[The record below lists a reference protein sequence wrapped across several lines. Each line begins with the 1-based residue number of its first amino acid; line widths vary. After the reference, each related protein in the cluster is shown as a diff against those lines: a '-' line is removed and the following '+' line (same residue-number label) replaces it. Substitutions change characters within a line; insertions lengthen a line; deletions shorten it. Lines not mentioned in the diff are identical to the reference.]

1 MQAQKKTTHKYTF
14 LVPIIVGILI
24 LAGLIMLWPTA
35 NANAQCGS
43 QASSCKNCHEV
54 QGQDPVNNDG
64 TGWHQSHAFGDFC
77 YICHGGNQQSTDKD
91 TAHTGMVPP
100 LSDVKAGCQSCHPN
114 DLMDRAQVY
123 ATVLGVEV
131 DNTSSGAGQQ
141 ASTAAQSPV
150 VDKPASSGDANV
162 VNTAGLSSSTTEIAD
177 DDPNL
182 VNYVQRYDEIVL
194 GKHPVNW
201 GNVILSVMIGL
212 VLVGGGSYVISNEH
226 LVKISFGDTTK
237 VENEYPTEVA
247 GMLPEIARL
256 KPKTRKT
263 LKTILDHPKKADKV
277 FDLINSIISDEE
289 TEE

>member
-1 MQAQKKTTHKYTF
+1 MRDYKDSIRKYSF
-14 LVPIIVGILI
+14 LIPSILGILI
-24 LAGLIMLWPTA
+24 LAGLIAFWPTSGVS
-35 NANAQCGS
+35 AQCGS

-91 TAHTGMVPP
+91 SAHTGMVTP

-123 ATVLGVEV
+123 ATALGVEL
-131 DNTSSGAGQQ
+131 DSSGSGGGQE
-141 ASTAAQSPV
+141 SIPAAQ
-150 VDKPASSGDANV
+150 PAGADQSLTTGAANT
-162 VNTAGLSSSTTEIAD
+162 VNSAGLTSSTTEIAL

-182 VNYVQRYDEIVL
+182 VNYVQRYEEIVL

-212 VLVGGGSYVISNEH
+212 VLVGGGGYVISNEH
-226 LVKISFGDTTK
+226 LVKISFGETTK
-237 VENEYPTEVA
+237 VEDEYPTDVA

-256 KPKTRKT
+256 KPKTRKS
-263 LKTILDHPKKADKV
+263 LQKILDHPKKADKV
-277 FDLINSIISDEE
+277 FDLIDSIISDEE
-289 TEE
+289 AEE

>member
-1 MQAQKKTTHKYTF
+1 MRDYKDSIRKYSF
-14 LVPIIVGILI
+14 LIPSILGILI
-24 LAGLIMLWPTA
+24 LAGLIAFWPTSGVS
-35 NANAQCGS
+35 AQCGS

-91 TAHTGMVPP
+91 SAHTGMVTP

-123 ATVLGVEV
+123 ATALGVEL
-131 DNTSSGAGQQ
+131 DSSGSGGGQE
-141 ASTAAQSPV
+141 SIPAAQ
-150 VDKPASSGDANV
+150 PAGADQSSTTGAANT
-162 VNTAGLSSSTTEIAD
+162 VNSAGLTSSTTEIAL

-182 VNYVQRYDEIVL
+182 VNYVQRYEEIVL

-212 VLVGGGSYVISNEH
+212 VLVGGGGYVISNEH
-226 LVKISFGDTTK
+226 LVKISFGETTK
-237 VENEYPTEVA
+237 VEDEYPTDVA

-256 KPKTRKT
+256 KPKTRKS
-263 LKTILDHPKKADKV
+263 LQKILDHPKKADKV
-277 FDLINSIISDEE
+277 FDLIDSIISDEE
-289 TEE
+289 AEE